1 MRSAPRPT
9 RARTCRAPQLPI
21 TLVPEVR
28 CPAEPKSAT
37 NRVRV
42 PRTLLVPQS
51 VTLAASAVDRECR
64 TSVPP
69 NNRALQ
75 LTESVSGDTMHR
87 ARRSLV
93 PKLGSTEDPASGTH
107 RVCNTGT
114 SDARAAR
121 QHLQYRT
128 MDRPECPMSG
138 TPEVCNDVSPN
149 RRASRDFESPRGRF
163 FRTAESWR
171 SRSLLSRNSVTRR
184 VTSDLSPQPG
194 RSEDQATARTKLRNH
209 RCSKLPKSGSSVHLI
224 IGSHGVP
231 SHRTNRVRIRRHPSR
246 ANSAISELCKSVRL
260 QDWKPSQRVARA
272 GRGAAILKFRV
283 DRVAA
288 SPEVFLCASCRLR
301 TRREALARPQQR

>member
-138 TPEVCNDVSPN
+138 TPEVCNDVSPTG
-149 RRASRDFESPRGRF
+149 AHP
-163 FRTAESWR
+163 A
-171 SRSLLSRNSVTRR
+171 
-184 VTSDLSPQPG
+184 TSKVP
-194 RSEDQATARTKLRNH
+194 EV
-209 RCSKLPKSGSSVHLI
+209 GSS
-224 IGSHGVP
+224 GQPRAGGHGV
-231 SHRTNRVRIRRHPSR
+231 
-246 ANSAISELCKSVRL
+246 CY
-260 QDWKPSQRVARA
+260 
-272 GRGAAILKFRV
+272 
-283 DRVAA
+283 
-288 SPEVFLCASCRLR
+288 PETLL
-301 TRREALARPQQR
+301 LAE